1 MQGTI
6 EALSDWQHPLSG
18 SDLANA
24 SDGVLMLCFRAQV
37 PEAFADAFL
46 RHSGSVERFVRQLGY
61 PSVNAE
67 DIVQDV
73 FERLRR
79 NQGGFDA
86 RRGSLAA
93 YLKWQARSRCIDRVR
108 SEISRRNREL
118 VDNEVATTQSFEDE
132 VVSTLS
138 GQCVRTALA
147 GLDDDERVPIELAYM
162 GGLSYCAVADFLELP
177 EGTVK
182 SRIRRG
188 LRNLKASSDL
198 VELMSD

>member
-1 MQGTI
+1 MRFCVI
-6 EALSDWQHPLSG
+6 AAPSKDLCASSDTPVSTLRTSSKMCLKDCVATKADSTHGAEVLPRISSG
-18 SDLANA
+18 
-24 SDGVLMLCFRAQV
+24 R
-37 PEAFADAFL
+37 
-46 RHSGSVERFVRQLGY
+46 RVR
-61 PSVNAE
+61 
-67 DIVQDV
+67 D
-73 FERLRR
+73 
-79 NQGGFDA
+79 
-86 RRGSLAA
+86 
-93 YLKWQARSRCIDRVR
+93 DRVR

-132 VVSTLS
+132 VASTLS